1 MNQPSGRRRREWVLS
16 VLDEYEAR
24 LTRYAAR
31 VLGDEHAAQDVV
43 QFAFLKLCEQSPE
56 ELDGRVGRW
65 MYTVC
70 RNRAFDMIRASGRTI
85 EWDRTEAVGA
95 AGHEPDPADSAQREE
110 LYDQL
115 AQRVAELP
123 QAQREA
129 VDLWAEGFTYRE
141 IAEMTGQ
148 REGNLR
154 VLVHRAIKR
163 LRADPATQR
172 LMDHSDA
179 TAGNGQRVSSLHRE
193 ESYRN

>member
-1 MNQPSGRRRREWVLS
+1 MNQPAGSQRREWVLS

-31 VLGDEHAAQDVV
+31 ILADEDAAQDVV
-43 QFAFLKLCEQSPE
+43 QFAFLKLCEQSPD
-56 ELDGRVGRW
+56 ELDGHVGRW

-85 EWDRTEAVGA
+85 EWERTAAVA
-95 AGHEPDPADSAQREE
+95 TAGHEPDPADTAQRED
-110 LYDQL
+110 LYQCL
-115 AQRVAELP
+115 AERVAELP
-123 QAQREA
+123 RAQREA

-141 IAEMTGQ
+141 ISEMTGQ
-148 REGNLR
+148 AEGNLR

-172 LMDHSDA
+172 LLS
-179 TAGNGQRVSSLHRE
+179 
-193 ESYRN
+193 ESFV